1 MVFSPVSK
9 YLSSFSKTDNIYS
22 WTSKEISEE
31 SIKTPFTSEN
41 SFFPKWVDGYQLPKI
56 KVNGNCLK
64 QDRLSFLHR
73 NVVNLYNTYELITQ
87 STDLNTDVRLGNCLF
102 EAVKL
107 TKNVDPE
114 C

>member
-1 MVFSPVSK
+1 MINKYSTLNGAKYISLDGLQNYMVFSPVSK

-73 NVVNLYNTYELITQ
+73 NVVNLYNTYELIT
-87 STDLNTDVRLGNCLF
+87 
-102 EAVKL
+102 
-107 TKNVDPE
+107 
-114 C
+114 